1 MAVRGRLHP
10 VTTGCYLAAEP
21 NGGDSASNWKERLRA
36 ACPLPTVTKNESCRS
51 PGLRRMGKPTFVMS
65 SVDFHLNFG
74 CAAEGD
80 INLHE
85 MLNRYSLQSAPASNV
100 API

>member
-1 MAVRGRLHP
+1 LPEENLALP
-10 VTTGCYLAAEP
+10 FLSGCFQNNSP
-21 NGGDSASNWKERLRA
+21 TRP
-36 ACPLPTVTKNESCRS
+36 CPLPTVTKNESCRS

>member
-1 MAVRGRLHP
+1 
-10 VTTGCYLAAEP
+10 
-21 NGGDSASNWKERLRA
+21 
-36 ACPLPTVTKNESCRS
+36 
-51 PGLRRMGKPTFVMS
+51 LRRMGKPTFVMS